1 MYGGGAEAGTATIK
15 EMVGSVHS
23 GYTRDK
29 SGACRRGGRGRRRNW
44 REMEREIRIG
54 KDGGREAKMTRRTR
68 DYQTEILRIR
78 HNLARNPI
86 VTAPNAPLDS
96 APGKQFHPPILSLIA
111 MNGGQVNRDI
121 ICLYSR
127 IAI

>member
-1 MYGGGAEAGTATIK
+1 MNQ
-15 EMVGSVHS
+15 
-23 GYTRDK
+23 R
-29 SGACRRGGRGRRRNW
+29 
-44 REMEREIRIG
+44 ERESRIG
-54 KDGGREAKMTRRTR
+54 KDGGRETEMTRRTR

-86 VTAPNAPLDS
+86 GTVTNAPLDS

-127 IAI
+127 ISI